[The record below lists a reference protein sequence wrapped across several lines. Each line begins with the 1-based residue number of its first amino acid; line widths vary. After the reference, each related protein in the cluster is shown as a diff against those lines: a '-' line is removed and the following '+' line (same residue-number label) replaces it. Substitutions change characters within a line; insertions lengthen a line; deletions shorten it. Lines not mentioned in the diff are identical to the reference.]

1 VSAEELA
8 TTPFGLYVHVPF
20 CARRCGYCAFTTEAL
35 ADPASPQAVER
46 VEAYVRAAVAEVHAG
61 AAAIGARVPPLTSVF
76 VGGGTPTML
85 APTDLGRILDAA
97 TSSFDTAPDL
107 EVTVESNPDG
117 LASGQ
122 LAAMADRGVTRVSFG
137 MQSVRRSVLALLDR
151 THDPRRALDAVGEA
165 RDAGID
171 HVSLDLIYG
180 TPGETD
186 EDWAATLDA
195 VLDTEVDHVSA
206 YALGIE
212 SGTKLAARV
221 RSGELPAPDDD
232 EAADRYLVADERLS
246 AAGFEWYEI
255 SNWAR
260 DPSARCRHN
269 QLYWR
274 NHHWWGVGPGAH
286 SHLAGTRWWNR
297 RDTAAWVAGVRAGDG
312 AHVEGH
318 EHLDAEQRRLEDLM
332 LGIRLAEGLALPGGR
347 RLVLTPQGRLLAD
360 TVVQRLVAAEDTAP
374 PVPSCGIRPVGRDSH
389 DRPGTG
395 RGRVATV
402 PGQNSVAANS

>member
-1 VSAEELA
+1 MGSPEPMCEPHAVTATSIPLAPTEPPWSAVASDALA
-8 TTPFGLYVHVPF
+8 TVPFGLYVHVPF
-20 CARRCGYCAFTTEAL
+20 CARRCGYCAFTTETL
-35 ADPASPQAVER
+35 VDPSSRAAGDR
-46 VEAYVRAAVAEVHAG
+46 VETYVAAAVAEIRAS
-61 AAAIGARVPPLTSVF
+61 ADTIGSLVPPLTSVF

-85 APTDLGRILDAA
+85 APSDLGRILGAA
-97 TSSFDTAPDL
+97 ASSFDTAPDL

-117 LASGQ
+117 LVPGQ
-122 LAAMADRGVTRVSFG
+122 LGAMAAAGVTRVSFG
-137 MQSVRRSVLALLDR
+137 MQSVRRSVLAVLDR
-151 THDPRRALDAVGEA
+151 THDPDRALDAVGDA
-165 RDAGID
+165 RAAGID

-186 EDWAATLDA
+186 DDWAATLDA
-195 VLDTEVDHVSA
+195 VLDTDVDHVSA

-212 SGTKLAARV
+212 SGTRLAARV
-221 RSGELPAPDDD
+221 RSGELPRPDDD
-232 EAADRYLVADERLS
+232 EAADRYLIADERLS

-260 DPSARCRHN
+260 EPSGRCRHN

-297 RDTAAWVAGVRAGDG
+297 RDTTRWATGVHTGGG

-332 LGIRLAEGLALPGGR
+332 LGIRLSDGLALPGGR
-347 RLVLTPQGRLLAD
+347 RLVLTARGRLLAD
-360 TVVQRLVAAEDTAP
+360 TVVQRLVAAEGAAS
-374 PVPSCGIRPVGRDSH
+374 PVL
-389 DRPGTG
+389 
-395 RGRVATV
+395 
-402 PGQNSVAANS
+402 